1 VLGQLDRDRL
11 RPHDHVNHLVT
22 HDHTQQ
28 CFGRSCGPN
37 NVIVGYADAISPFRA
52 SAAQGRIRV
61 MMVLAPSD
69 G

>member
-1 VLGQLDRDRL
+1 MPGQVDRDRL

-52 SAAQGRIRV
+52 GAARIRV